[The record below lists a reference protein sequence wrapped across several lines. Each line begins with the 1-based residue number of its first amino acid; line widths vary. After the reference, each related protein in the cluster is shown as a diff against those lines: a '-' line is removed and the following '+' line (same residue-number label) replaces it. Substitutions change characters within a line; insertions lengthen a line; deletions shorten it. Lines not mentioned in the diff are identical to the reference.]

1 MQLLRE
7 QFCGGLWGGR
17 IDLDLFKLLPLLL
30 LPPPL
35 LAREYERPCIITAF
49 IPLAMEKD
57 FRWLLM
63 VTGSGSLSIRCTGVQ
78 ETMARQHRSCRLNTG
93 GRKKTDS
100 QSPRDLKGCLLPA
113 AILYNVQFLLRRGE
127 ELKVTAGE
135 P

>member
-1 MQLLRE
+1 M
-7 QFCGGLWGGR
+7 
-17 IDLDLFKLLPLLL
+17 DLDLFKLLPLLL

-63 VTGSGSLSIRCTGVQ
+63 VTGSGSLSMRCTGVQ

-93 GRKKTDS
+93 GRKKNTVKAQETS
-100 QSPRDLKGCLLPA
+100 RAASFLQPFFTTCSFCLE
-113 AILYNVQFLLRRGE
+113 GE
-127 ELKVTAGE
+127 KS
-135 P
+135 